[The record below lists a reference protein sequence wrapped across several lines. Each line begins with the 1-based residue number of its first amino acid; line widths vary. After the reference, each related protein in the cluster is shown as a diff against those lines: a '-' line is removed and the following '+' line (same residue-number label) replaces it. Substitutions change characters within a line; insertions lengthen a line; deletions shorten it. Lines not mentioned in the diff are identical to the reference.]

1 MLSII
6 LINVAHPTTGGKES
20 ESKCNFIVAWP
31 MSVCKGG
38 GFRGEKSWVE
48 NDVHEIDRRSV
59 TRAKNN

>member
-1 MLSII
+1 MQFHRC
-6 LINVAHPTTGGKES
+6 VAS
-20 ESKCNFIVAWP
+20 S

>member
-1 MLSII
+1 MQFHRC
-6 LINVAHPTTGGKES
+6 VAS
-20 ESKCNFIVAWP
+20 P

-38 GFRGEKSWVE
+38 EFRGEKSWVE